1 MWMALRPQRSQ
12 AFECSKG
19 KEFPLEVKQLASRLR
34 IAGHRE
40 CVLAFPPQ
48 KIDRGNASTETI
60 LGIPSLFAIVK
71 MSNHRFYD
79 HHPWKRWS
87 VSCCSYRYVLGIS
100 PESMWPLNK
109 SRFELKWSPFAP
121 AFAWLHHSA
130 WVSKRLKPDERV
142 ALHPWGLWNSNELFG
157 TFCSSWFSTA
167 EEVAKPTDISSL
179 EVCHDAAFQWYQWPY
194 IIT

>member
-40 CVLAFPPQ
+40 CVLAFPPH

-100 PESMWPLNK
+100 LESMWPLNR

-130 WVSKRLKPDERV
+130 WVSKRLN
-142 ALHPWGLWNSNELFG
+142 LMSGSH
-157 TFCSSWFSTA
+157 C
-167 EEVAKPTDISSL
+167 IL
-179 EVCHDAAFQWYQWPY
+179 EVYGTRTSFLELSVPVDFHSGRSG
-194 IIT
+194 

>member
-48 KIDRGNASTETI
+48 KINRGNASTETI

-100 PESMWPLNK
+100 PESMWPLNR
-109 SRFELKWSPFAP
+109 SRFELKGLPLLRHSLDSIIVHEFLNGLTWWAGRIASLRFMELER
-121 AFAWLHHSA
+121 AF
-130 WVSKRLKPDERV
+130 R
-142 ALHPWGLWNSNELFG
+142 NFLFQLIFYSG
-157 TFCSSWFSTA
+157 RSG
-167 EEVAKPTDISSL
+167 
-179 EVCHDAAFQWYQWPY
+179 
-194 IIT
+194 